1 MYGVKSR
8 SILGKGFQFLQ
19 QRPKRGKLHLPFSSF
34 QSGFKRVH
42 FLHQQCLRLK
52 PQQLPLIFREI
63 RPPFPRDQFLH
74 GIHDVAKL
82 RFIAAVAFQNGIGK
96 IFQMGFIQLRQELHE
111 TVLEQRK
118 FSAQVAV
125 GFGKPEVREDFAA
138 ELFEL
143 DIAMVLKQIFQGLFV
158 HGIYSP

>member
-1 MYGVKSR
+1 MS
-8 SILGKGFQFLQ
+8 QN
-19 QRPKRGKLHLPFSSF
+19 
-34 QSGFKRVH
+34 SG
-42 FLHQQCLRLK
+42 
-52 PQQLPLIFREI
+52 
-63 RPPFPRDQFLH
+63 
-74 GIHDVAKL
+74 
-82 RFIAAVAFQNGIGK
+82 FIAAIAFQNGIGK

-111 TVLEQRK
+111 TILEQRK

-143 DIAMVLKQIFQGLFV
+143 DIAMVLKKVFQGLFV